1 MDSLIQPAIMSKS
14 YEPVKEELQCAA
26 FYEHNVTDS
35 VDNIDCSES
44 DAIYGTGNPT
54 TLDEDADTI
63 QTDEIETPSQ
73 LVVES
78 SPKMPKIRDNTVY

>member
-1 MDSLIQPAIMSKS
+1 MQPAIPSKS
-14 YEPVKEELQCAA
+14 YEPVKEESQCAV
-26 FYEHNVTDS
+26 FYEHNVNDS

-44 DAIYGTGNPT
+44 DAIYGTSNPT
-54 TLDEDADTI
+54 NLDKDADTL